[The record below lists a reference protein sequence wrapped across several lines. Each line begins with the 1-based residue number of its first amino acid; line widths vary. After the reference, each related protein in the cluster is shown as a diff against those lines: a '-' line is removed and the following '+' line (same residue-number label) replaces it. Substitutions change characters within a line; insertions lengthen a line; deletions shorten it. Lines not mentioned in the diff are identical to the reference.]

1 MTVDAMAGN
10 DDDGYA
16 ASVGALTALVSE
28 LPAHPPVTPGRM
40 FNGDGVQVRGRFFAF
55 IGRNGDLIAKLPAP
69 RVLELVGQQAGAP
82 VVRAPAPCASGRDSR
97 SRPEWGSGVWSS
109 VRRTSSCLRGR
120 IRLWSSANGDR
131 LILADATVC
140 PSAE

>member
-16 ASVGALTALVSE
+16 ASVGALTA
-28 LPAHPPVTPGRM
+28 R
-40 FNGDGVQVRGRFFAF
+40 
-55 IGRNGDLIAKLPAP
+55 
-69 RVLELVGQQAGAP
+69 
-82 VVRAPAPCASGRDSR
+82 
-97 SRPEWGSGVWSS
+97 SS